1 MHNLDES
8 INLKIKSVKPD
19 KKLLKLLKDNFDA
32 YRITGRKF
40 PQKAIKYAEIERD
53 KLSKNKKT

>member
-8 INLKIKSVKPD
+8 INFKIKSVKPD

-40 PQKAIKYAEIERD
+40 P
-53 KLSKNKKT
+53 